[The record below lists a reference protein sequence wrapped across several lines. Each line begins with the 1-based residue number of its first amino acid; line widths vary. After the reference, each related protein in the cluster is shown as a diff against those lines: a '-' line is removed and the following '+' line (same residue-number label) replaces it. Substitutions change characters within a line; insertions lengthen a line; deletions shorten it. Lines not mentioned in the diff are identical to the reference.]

1 MAHRRLTALLLAWL
15 AAFGLWLAKPVWADL
30 PQGNAV
36 QDPAAILRDS
46 LPMNQEDLRE
56 LQHRLESTSN
66 DLRAKRWS
74 ALGRTVSRTQ
84 KLVATRGNSIVE
96 AVPEDQ
102 RRTAELLLKEV
113 RADLDQLHEEAD
125 ANDRDGFIQIRRDTL
140 SRVGDLEALLIDDRL
155 PDIPSEFD
163 ALPRLAGRATVVIET
178 TQGNLTA
185 VVDGYN
191 APLTAGAFI
200 DLSLKRFYDGLPFNR
215 AEDFYILQTG
225 DPEGPDIGYVDPKT
239 KQERH
244 VPLEIRVPGET
255 ETLYNETFEDVG
267 LFKAAA
273 VLPFSTLGT
282 LGWAHSDQALDDGSS
297 QFFLFLYEA
306 ELTPAGLNLVD
317 GRNAAFGYVVDG
329 FDVLEELGVDD
340 GIKRIQV
347 IEGADR
353 LQAHAVAF
361 EAGTKGQ
368 PAVPG
373 RADGRAHRRQRV
385 ALLHGRRR
393 DHGGHVEDAERRNVG
408 HRPRGPGPGRPLHAP
423 GDPARAH
430 DRKVPGGAPR
440 LRL

>member
-1 MAHRRLTALLLAWL
+1 MANRRLTALLLAWL
-15 AAFGLWLAKPVWADL
+15 AAFGLCLAKPVWADL

-46 LPMNQEDLRE
+46 LPMNQQDLRE
-56 LQHRLESTSN
+56 LQHRLESTST
-66 DLRAKRWS
+66 DLRAKRWG
-74 ALGRTVSRTQ
+74 ALERTVSRSQ
-84 KLVATRGNSIVE
+84 KLVATRSKTIID
-96 AVPEDQ
+96 AVPEEQ
-102 RRTAELLLKEV
+102 RSTAELLLDEV
-113 RADLDQLHEEAD
+113 RTDLLKLEGETAAKDKA
-125 ANDRDGFIQIRRDTL
+125 GFIQMRRETL
-140 SRVGDLEALLIDDRL
+140 SRVGDLETLLIDDRL

-163 ALPRLAGRATVVIET
+163 SLPRLAGRATVVIET

-200 DLSLKRFYDGLPFNR
+200 DLCLKGFYDGLPFNR

-225 DPEGPDIGYVDPKT
+225 DPKGPDIGYVDPVT
-239 KQERH
+239 KEERH
-244 VPLEIRVPGET
+244 VPLEIRVPGEP

-267 LFKAAA
+267 LYKAAA

-340 GIKRIQV
+340 GIKSIKV

-353 LQAHAVAF
+353 LQDHA
-361 EAGTKGQ
+361 
-368 PAVPG
+368 
-373 RADGRAHRRQRV
+373 
-385 ALLHGRRR
+385 
-393 DHGGHVEDAERRNVG
+393 
-408 HRPRGPGPGRPLHAP
+408 
-423 GDPARAH
+423 
-430 DRKVPGGAPR
+430 
-440 LRL
+440 

>member
-1 MAHRRLTALLLAWL
+1 M
-15 AAFGLWLAKPVWADL
+15 
-30 PQGNAV
+30 
-36 QDPAAILRDS
+36 S
-46 LPMNQEDLRE
+46 
-56 LQHRLESTSN
+56 
-66 DLRAKRWS
+66 
-74 ALGRTVSRTQ
+74 
-84 KLVATRGNSIVE
+84 TRGNSIVE

-102 RRTAELLLKEV
+102 RSNAELLINEI
-113 RADLDQLHEEAD
+113 RADLVQLQEQTD
-125 ANDRDGFIQIRRDTL
+125 ASDRDGFIQIRRDTL

-200 DLSLKRFYDGLPFNR
+200 DLSLKGFYDGLPFNR

-225 DPEGPDIGYVDPKT
+225 DPKGPDIGYVDPKT
-239 KQERH
+239 KEERH
-244 VPLEIRVPGET
+244 VPLEIRIPGET
-255 ETLYNETFEDVG
+255 DTLYNETFEDVG

-340 GIKRIQV
+340 GIKRIKV
-347 IEGADR
+347 IAGADR
-353 LQAHAVAF
+353 LQDHA
-361 EAGTKGQ
+361 
-368 PAVPG
+368 
-373 RADGRAHRRQRV
+373 
-385 ALLHGRRR
+385 
-393 DHGGHVEDAERRNVG
+393 
-408 HRPRGPGPGRPLHAP
+408 
-423 GDPARAH
+423 
-430 DRKVPGGAPR
+430 
-440 LRL
+440 

>member
-1 MAHRRLTALLLAWL
+1 LAHRRLTALLLAWL

-102 RRTAELLLKEV
+102 RRTAELLLNEV

-200 DLSLKRFYDGLPFNR
+200 DLSLKGFYDGLPFNR

-239 KQERH
+239 KEERH

-353 LQAHAVAF
+353 LQDHA
-361 EAGTKGQ
+361 
-368 PAVPG
+368 
-373 RADGRAHRRQRV
+373 
-385 ALLHGRRR
+385 
-393 DHGGHVEDAERRNVG
+393 
-408 HRPRGPGPGRPLHAP
+408 
-423 GDPARAH
+423 
-430 DRKVPGGAPR
+430 
-440 LRL
+440 